1 MLCRGKRTKSKPLQR
16 GMYVPV
22 SCSAALNSEE
32 CNVHCLALLSHLER
46 QSMTERTVWRL
57 DALSDKSLRTSNCCA
72 LDVPQ
77 VSGLG
82 NQKWFQVYV
91 VVMGCIS
98 FFLAV
103 TSLL

>member
-1 MLCRGKRTKSKPLQR
+1 
-16 GMYVPV
+16 MYVPV

-82 NQKWFQVYV
+82 DVPQMSGLGDQKWFQVYV